1 MITSTLIALA
11 IIGALAGFTSMG
23 LRRNFAE
30 GYTSTLMDWLLGL
43 VTAAATGFAVLLV
56 GSDTAWY
63 GAIPGALLAIVGVRP
78 LVRVATAPRRTTL
91 LGSVRPSWLWG
102 AAAGLVILGTAF
114 GMGLWAGF
122 VAASALMV
130 VSAVTEIIVGDEQ
143 ARRLRSVAAPLA
155 AVLGVAE
162 ERIWDSAPFVEADGT
177 IVVRHPHAT
186 TIARLDRIE
195 ALVAQAMPSYE
206 VTQATSARIVLA
218 PVGIDTIQRR
228 TSLAE
233 SGGLIA
239 GTGDIATNTDGS
251 TIEISE
257 W

>member
-11 IIGALAGFTSMG
+11 VIGAIAGFTSMG
-23 LRRNFAE
+23 LRRNFAD
-30 GYTSTLMDWLLGL
+30 GYPSTLMDWLLGL
-43 VTAAATGFAVLLV
+43 VTAGATVFSVLLI
-56 GSDTAWY
+56 GSDVAWY
-63 GAIPGALLAIVGVRP
+63 GAIPGALLALVGIRP

-91 LGSVRPSWLWG
+91 MGSIRPSWVWA
-102 AAAGLVILGTAF
+102 AAAGLVILGSVL

-122 VAASALMV
+122 IAASVLMV
-130 VSAVTEIIVGDEQ
+130 LSAGTEVIWGDEQ
-143 ARRLRSVAAPLA
+143 ARRMRDVAAPLA

-162 ERIWDSAPFVEADGT
+162 ERIWDSAPMVDTDGT

-195 ALVAQAMPSYE
+195 SLVTQAMPGYE
-206 VTQATSARIVLA
+206 VTQASSARIVLA

-228 TSLAE
+228 NSLAE

-239 GTGDIATNTDGS
+239 GTDDAIPHPSTGIAL
-251 TIEISE
+251 EE

>member
-1 MITSTLIALA
+1 MITSSLIALA
-11 IIGALAGFTSMG
+11 VIGALAGFTAMG

-30 GYTSTLMDWLLGL
+30 GYPGTLMDWLLGL
-43 VTAAATGFAVLLV
+43 VTAAATVFAVLLI
-56 GSDTAWY
+56 GSDTAFY

-78 LVRVATAPRRTTL
+78 LIRVATAPRRTTL
-91 LGSVRPSWLWG
+91 MGSIEKNWVCG
-102 AAAGLVILGTAF
+102 AAAVAVIGSSII
-114 GMGLWAGF
+114 GMGLWGGF
-122 VAASALMV
+122 AVTSLLMML
-130 VSAVTEIIVGDEQ
+130 SAVTEIVVGAEQ
-143 ARRLRSVAAPLA
+143 ARRLRDVAAPLA
-155 AVLGVAE
+155 AVLGIAE
-162 ERIWDSAPFVEADGT
+162 ERIWDSSPFVDTDGT

-206 VTQATSARIVLA
+206 VTQASSARIVLA
-218 PVGIDTIQRR
+218 PVGIETIQRR

-239 GTGDIATNTDGS
+239 GTGDIATNSDGS
-251 TIEISE
+251 AIEIAE